1 MNARPINNG
10 TRRRSPLKDCRKEE
24 KTETMKVAGD

>member
-1 MNARPINNG
+1 MNAKPINTG
-10 TRRRSPLKDCRKEE
+10 TRRRRPLRDRRKEE

>member
-1 MNARPINNG
+1 MKAKPINTG
-10 TRRRSPLKDCRKEE
+10 TRTRSPLKDRRKEE